1 MKICILSSTFPPQ
14 ANGKMCG
21 IGDYTYHLAQNLAPY
36 HFEIDILTTTT
47 YVGPK
52 QINSSLRVLPLID
65 KWQMTTLKILR
76 NVWHNNAYD
85 LLSWQYQPAIYGSKW
100 SLYNS
105 TLAWLAQRYSRLIT
119 TFHTLTYPSPFSPT
133 RLNALA
139 ISALSHQII
148 VTNQK
153 HRQELLTLY
162 PAAKNKHHLIP
173 VGSNILPSQE
183 SWQKRDDIYTQVREK
198 LGIAPSQILISNFGL
213 IYPDK
218 NLETLVRTVG
228 KLHASG
234 YPTHLLLMG
243 QVRQS
248 SRTYLAEIKTLVQQ
262 EGLESHVTWVHDCPV
277 DEVSDYLFASDI
289 YAVPYKD
296 GLTTRRTSALAG
308 MAHGLPTVATRGPAT
323 PDIFVTE
330 ENVVL
335 TPLDNENA
343 FFQALL
349 NLVTSSEKRHMLGK
363 AARVLSMQF
372 SWEFIAGQ
380 MANVFMAQ
388 KDIIDG

>member
-36 HFEIDILTTTT
+36 NFEIDVLTTTT

-52 QINSSLRVLPLID
+52 QITSSLRVLPLID
-65 KWQMTTLKILR
+65 KWQIATLKILQ
-76 NVWHNNAYD
+76 NVWQNNVYD
-85 LLSWQYQPAIYGSKW
+85 ILSWQYQPALYGSKW
-100 SLYNS
+100 SLYN
-105 TLAWLAQRYSRLIT
+105 TILAWLAQHYSHLIT

-139 ISALSHQII
+139 ISALSHQTI

-153 HRQELLTLY
+153 HHQELLALY
-162 PAAKNKHHLIP
+162 PAAKNKNHLIP
-173 VGSNILPSQE
+173 VGSNILPSPE
-183 SWQKRDDIYTQVREK
+183 SWQNRHTIYTQVREK
-198 LGIAPSQILISNFGL
+198 LNIPPPKILITNFGL

-218 NLETLVRTVG
+218 NLETLVRAVS
-228 KLHASG
+228 KLHTAG
-234 YPTHLLLMG
+234 YPTHLLLIG
-243 QVRQS
+243 QASQS
-248 SRTYLAEIKTLVQQ
+248 SNRYLTDLKNLVQQ

-277 DEVSDYLFASDI
+277 DEVSRYLFASDI

-308 MAHGLPTVATRGPAT
+308 MAHGLPTVATKGPAT
-323 PDIFVTE
+323 PDIFITE
-330 ENVVL
+330 QNVLL
-335 TPLDNENA
+335 TPLDDENA

-349 NLVTSSEKRHMLGK
+349 NLVTSDEKRHLLGK
-363 AARVLSMQF
+363 AARDLSKQF
-372 SWEFIAGQ
+372 SWEFIAEQ
-380 MANVFMAQ
+380 MANIFMTA
-388 KDIIDG
+388 GHY